1 MGTATLAMPSQAA
14 AKSIKCLLR
23 ARPSMVGVSLRAE
36 SGLRGSLAQPV
47 CFSRMEEARRG
58 SLPACQRLWR
68 GPLSSSQSAV
78 WARRQCSGEA
88 TAGSQLRAEIAPYP
102 TAKETEKP
110 YQVVTAPLG
119 PWKRGDSSVKIP
131 TFQRKTPWVGS
142 VRAARPWG
150 STESIPYGTGE
161 PKRGS
166 TTQTPKYCR
175 MKTLL
180 MYSDKTF
187 QDILLL
193 NEKCKRQRKPCQIF
207 YYLYFLKKEKIV
219 YSCLLIFT

>member
-142 VRAARPWG
+142 GSELQGPEGQLSQSPTVQVSPREGRQLTHQNTAGWKRSSCTHTKHSRIYYCWMKNAKGRENRAKF
-150 STESIPYGTGE
+150 SII
-161 PKRGS
+161 
-166 TTQTPKYCR
+166 C
-175 MKTLL
+175 
-180 MYSDKTF
+180 
-187 QDILLL
+187 
-193 NEKCKRQRKPCQIF
+193 IF
-207 YYLYFLKKEKIV
+207 
-219 YSCLLIFT
+219 